1 MNTEYIL
8 EATKRDDIGT
18 AVSKKIRRENGIPA
32 VVYGDVDNSNII
44 LDANE
49 VAKKVKDSG
58 FYSSVIKLNIGKES
72 IDVILK
78 DLQRDPRKSLIT
90 HMDFFAVD
98 KNKAV
103 VVNVPIMFLNEETCA
118 GVKLSGGKISH
129 IQTELEVS
137 CLPKNIPENI
147 EIDLLE
153 LELGHSIHLSEI
165 KLPKDVELV
174 AVVDDEH
181 DAPVVSCYEPK
192 AEKIEEVEAAAA
204 DEEQESGEKSVDTAD
219 KTDDA
224 ADSKKEEDSK

>member
-1 MNTEYIL
+1 MNTEFIL
-8 EATKRDDIGT
+8 EATKRDNLGT

-32 VVYGDVDNSNII
+32 VVYGDIDNDNIV

-49 VAKKVKDSG
+49 VAKQVKDTG
-58 FYSSVIKLNIGKES
+58 FYSSVIKLKIGKNT

-78 DLQRDPRKSLIT
+78 DLQRDPRKSQIT

-118 GVKLSGGKISH
+118 GVKLGGGKISH

-174 AVVDDEH
+174 AVVDEEH

-192 AEKIEEVEAAAA
+192 AEKIEEEVVAATDT
-204 DEEQESGEKSVDTAD
+204 DEESQEKTDNTAD
-219 KTDDA
+219 KSDDSA
-224 ADSKKEEDSK
+224 ESKKEEESK